1 MLLKLAFL
9 AALAWGVWCGQQG
22 PQPSPGFLYPSA
34 KSGRIWGSSGKEN
47 PGKPFEESVDSI
59 AADTRATADYALA
72 CADAEDL
79 ADTGPGALE
88 RIRAARLTAISLAL
102 AADEAERK
110 AQEANEAA
118 DKVAEEAARKSGV
131 SSHPGAAKRR
141 EEERRESAGEGP
153 GAPDPRE

>member
-34 KSGRIWGSSGKEN
+34 KSGRIWGLSGKEN

-110 AQEANEAA
+110 TSSKAGRQALPRFGGGGKPQHNTGSNRGPA
-118 DKVAEEAARKSGV
+118 D
-131 SSHPGAAKRR
+131 
-141 EEERRESAGEGP
+141 
-153 GAPDPRE
+153 